1 MTDPNEWT
9 DDVAGTP
16 EDRPVPTGGRAERG
30 VPARTHA
37 AVPDALLEVDDVTLR
52 FGGVV
57 QPEAR
62 GDLRPH
68 RPEWRR

>member
-16 EDRPVPTGGRAERG
+16 EDRPVPTGGRAEH
-30 VPARTHA
+30 AALAQTHA

-52 FGGVV
+52 FGGVIALDSV
-57 QPEAR
+57 SST
-62 GDLRPH
+62 GRP
-68 RPEWRR
+68 